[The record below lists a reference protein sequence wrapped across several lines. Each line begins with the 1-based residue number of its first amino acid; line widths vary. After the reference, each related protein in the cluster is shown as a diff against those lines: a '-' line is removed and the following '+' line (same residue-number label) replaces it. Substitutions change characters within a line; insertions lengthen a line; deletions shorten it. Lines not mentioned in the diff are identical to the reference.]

1 MIMTRIVTISLFF
14 LFSLSMA
21 QMVVREG
28 AEEIMRCTEEKLVGI
43 GTTQPRGALEVHHSP
58 VTKTGIWPTVTGTP
72 RNGHANLVL
81 PIESYQNNEL
91 AFGLSSYLPIFSS
104 TQQSSRGVSSIV
116 FKEINSENVGIAS
129 GVLGKVD
136 GSQSYYQAFSSES
149 SIIGA
154 SGQIYD
160 TFDDALTTVGGF
172 FVNERSDVDSAEEPH
187 YGIYVDA
194 YRNRMTGTLDLGTG
208 SQARGLYACGTPLQ
222 AVVVIGEDETTA
234 IANCQRINAQIGNA
248 QTVTTAHR
256 LPISVNIN

>member
-1 MIMTRIVTISLFF
+1 MMYRIVTISLFL

-58 VTKTGIWPTVTGTP
+58 ISKTGIWPAVTGTP

-116 FKEINSENVGIAS
+116 FKDISSEKVGIAS

-136 GSQSYYQAFSSES
+136 GSQSYYKPSFSSGS
-149 SIIGA
+149 SIIAA
-154 SGQIYD
+154 SGQIFD

-172 FVNERSDVDSAEEPH
+172 FVNKRSDVDSAEEPH

-234 IANCQRINAQIGNA
+234 ISNCQRINAQIGNA